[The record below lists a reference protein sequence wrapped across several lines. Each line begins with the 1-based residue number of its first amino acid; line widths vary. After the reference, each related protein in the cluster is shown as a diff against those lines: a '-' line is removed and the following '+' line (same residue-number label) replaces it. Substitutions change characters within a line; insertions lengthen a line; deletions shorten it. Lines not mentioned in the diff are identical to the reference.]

1 MQAGAAELLRLVSIE
16 DAVREIRPE
25 IEPTAKTA
33 QQFDLLGNRLR
44 LETDPRHPRPQVLDA
59 RIDGLLEEWRV
70 ARVVAAD
77 DEAVGLDPVRRGR
90 GYSHSIVAG
99 GFEVTSSTTR
109 FTAGISLMIREE
121 TSSIRSY
128 GSRAQSAVIASS
140 EVTARIAI
148 G

>member
-16 DAVREIRPE
+16 DAVDEIRSE
-25 IEPTAKTA
+25 IEPAAETAE
-33 QQFDLLGNRLR
+33 QLDLLGDRLR

-59 RIDGLLEEWRV
+59 RVDRLLEETRV

-77 DEAVGLDPVRRGR
+77 DETVGLDPVRRSR

-109 FTAGISLMIREE
+109 FTAGISLMMRDE
-121 TSSIRSY
+121 TSSIRS
-128 GSRAQSAVIASS
+128 
-140 EVTARIAI
+140 
-148 G
+148 